1 MKCPYCGYDS
11 KTQVCEKCYALIP
24 AEKPKEEE
32 PKEEP
37 KRVRKNRD
45 KE

>member
-11 KTQVCEKCYALIP
+11 KEALCEKCRAMIP
-24 AEKPKEEE
+24 AEKPKEKTNDE
-32 PKEEP
+32 PVK
-37 KRVRKNRD
+37 VRRNKD